1 MIRVCRCLLH
11 SFLPKFALYTN
22 ETLFTLRRFFIILQH
37 MSTFVA
43 ETASG
48 TGVTLLDGHSLTIED
63 VARIARRR
71 DKIGLS
77 EEAAARIEKCRELL
91 ERKIRA
97 REIMYGVN
105 TGIGELSEVVLT
117 PEQVENY
124 QKFLLYSHA
133 AGCGEPCSEDDARA
147 AMLSRLNTHC
157 WGHSGIRLE
166 VVRTQIEMLNR
177 GVTPVMCQKGSVGAC
192 GDLSPMAQMALTLMG
207 EGEVF
212 YQGKRLPA
220 KDGMAAAGIP
230 TIVFRERDG
239 LAAINGSNV
248 ITGMGC
254 LQLYDAERW
263 LRTQEIAL
271 AMTLEALNANMK
283 AYDQRIHFVRGY
295 PGAQTC
301 AGNVR
306 RLTDGSEMLKRPGK
320 KVQDAYSMRSSPQV
334 IGAARDAFKWV
345 RQMLEIELNHAADNP
360 VFFPD
365 EDLVLTGANFQGT
378 PMAFAL
384 ELLGLSVTTVAAL
397 SERRLNRL
405 MNPHL
410 SAGLPAFL
418 TKGAG
423 MFSGLMLSQ
432 YTAGALVCENRV
444 LSHPAATG
452 SIPAAADQEDFV
464 SMGMTTAIKTRQIIE
479 NAWYVIAIEL
489 MAAAQA
495 FEFRAPLKPSPACQA
510 AYKAVREH
518 VGRLEEDRP
527 LHGDINRLA
536 RAAKEGQILDTV
548 EAVIGKLE

>member
-1 MIRVCRCLLH
+1 MATI
-11 SFLPKFALYTN
+11 A
-22 ETLFTLRRFFIILQH
+22 
-37 MSTFVA
+37 A

-48 TGVTLLDGHSLTIED
+48 TGVILLDGHSLTIED

-71 DKIGLS
+71 EKIGIHQ
-77 EEAAARIEKCRELL
+77 EAAARIEKCRELL

-97 REIMYGVN
+97 REVMYGVN

-117 PEQVENY
+117 PEQVKDY

-133 AGCGEPCSEDDARA
+133 AGCGEPCAEEDARA

-157 WGHSGIRLE
+157 WGHSGIRIE
-166 VVRTQIEMLNR
+166 VVRTQVEMLNR

-212 YQGKRLPA
+212 YQGKRMPA
-220 KDGMAAAGIP
+220 TEGMEAAGIP

-263 LRTQEIAL
+263 LRTQEVAL

-283 AYDQRIHFVRGY
+283 AYDSRIHQVRGY
-295 PGAQTC
+295 PGAQAC
-301 AGNVR
+301 AENIR
-306 RLTDGSEMLKRPGK
+306 RITDGSEMLQRPGK

-334 IGAARDAFKWV
+334 IGAARDAFQWA
-345 RQMLEIELNHAADNP
+345 RRMLEIELNHAADNP

-384 ELLGLSVTTVAAL
+384 ELAGMAVTTVSAL

-405 MNPHL
+405 LNPHL

-418 TKGAG
+418 TRGAG

-479 NAWYVIAIEL
+479 NAWNVVAIEL

-495 FEFRAPLKPSPACQA
+495 FEFRAPAKPSPACHA
-510 AYKAVREH
+510 AYEAVRKH
-518 VGRLEEDRP
+518 VARLEEDRP

-536 RAAKEGQILDTV
+536 RAAKDGEILD
-548 EAVIGKLE
+548 AVQAITGKLA